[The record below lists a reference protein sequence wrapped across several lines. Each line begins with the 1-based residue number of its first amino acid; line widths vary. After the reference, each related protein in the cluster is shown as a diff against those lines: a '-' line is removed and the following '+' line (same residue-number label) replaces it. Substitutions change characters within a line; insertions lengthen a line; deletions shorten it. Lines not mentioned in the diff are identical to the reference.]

1 MKKIFILIIVIAII
15 AVPVYI
21 TIKTHQSQKDFYTQ
35 LNEFNLLLKERNYQQ
50 AKQAYDE
57 SSSTLKANYNISLE
71 NHAVTLVSEAKKLDT
86 AQEALDLLYSFYDT
100 GYDSKTISDEIVYYE
115 NLIQSNYIFN
125 EGMQYYNNKEFE
137 KAVECFYDVLTYDDN
152 YEKAQKYIREN
163 EEYLAVWEQAKEENH
178 YGMSPYPNATGS
190 QRNYIYIPYKLN
202 GVNCIFKINSSTYDI
217 LSIPIISSENGAE
230 ISSINITGDYI
241 FFLVEQ
247 DGLMN
252 DEGGNNII
260 CRITTEGEDII
271 KLADCDYTYL
281 ISYQDAFYAISKS
294 KGIVKTDI
302 YFKDEEV
309 LVSSD
314 YEIIEMQ
321 MTEEGIFFTTHNS
334 ENNMNSQ
341 YLYTEGNIE
350 LIAQGINMHY
360 YDYGDINIAYYDSN
374 GRYEYMYQEKVTDG
388 TAVNSQVYAG
398 DIYKYYGKINDSV
411 IVTALGDYQQECI
424 KVRDI
429 VTFRNTYMAENYKIS
444 YVPLGICYQEE
455 LIVLD
460 SKDGIS
466 ITAEN
471 MRIKHTM
478 ELPNINTNVLNENQ
492 QEILKENE
500 FFSETEKKIS
510 EGDVWIYSDSSINIR
525 TEKKY
530 LENYDTVAFISH
542 IYTEDYKWLGSVN
555 KDGAVAS
562 GDTEGYI
569 WAIPGQSSLYSG
581 ISVIDEAGAYFSTDA
596 YVYNSDG
603 MFYAYRKASAV
614 PTEQVFSDNAQQVF
628 SQGIIIVDNYQ
639 ITADASSAGE
649 IAAGRS
655 AIGMVSPGHYVSIVV
670 TGETDTNRGLTQYA
684 LAKVMKDEGC
694 MNAFSFT
701 CTAPFITVFD
711 DMVYTYFAKAN
722 QSYTYNEILYYSKN

>member
-21 TIKTHQSQKDFYTQ
+21 TIKTHQSQSDFYTQ

-50 AKQAYDE
+50 AKQMYDE

-71 NHAVTLVSEAKKLDT
+71 NHADSLLSEAKKLDT
-86 AQEALDLLYSFYDT
+86 TQEALDLLYSFYDT

-125 EGMQYYNNKEFE
+125 EGMQYYQNKEFE

-152 YEKAQKYIREN
+152 YETAQKYIREN
-163 EEYLAVWEQAKEENH
+163 EEYLSVWAQAKDEGH
-178 YGMSPYPNATGS
+178 YGRSPYPNATGS
-190 QRNYIYIPYKLN
+190 QRNYIFIPYKLN
-202 GVNCIFKINSSTYDI
+202 GANCIFKINSSTYDI
-217 LSIPIISSENGAE
+217 FAIPIISGENGTE
-230 ISSINITGDYI
+230 ISNINIIGDYM

-247 DGLMN
+247 NGLLN

-260 CRITTEGEDII
+260 CRMTTDGTDII
-271 KLADCDYTYL
+271 KLTDCDYTYL
-281 ISYQDAFYAISKS
+281 ISYQDQFYVISKS

-302 YFKDEEV
+302 YFQDEEV

-341 YLYTEGNIE
+341 YLYSDGNIE

-388 TAVNSQVYAG
+388 AAANSQIYAG

-411 IVTALGDYQQECI
+411 ILTALGNYQQECI

-429 VTFRNTYMAENYKIS
+429 VTFRNTYLSENNKIS

-471 MRIKHTM
+471 MRIKHTI
-478 ELPNINTNVLNENQ
+478 EFPNINTNVLNENQ
-492 QEILKENE
+492 QEILKERE
-500 FFSETEKKIS
+500 YFSETETKIS
-510 EGDVWIYSDSSINIR
+510 EDEVFIYTDSSIDIR

-530 LENYDTVAFISH
+530 FEGYDTMVLVSH
-542 IYTEDYKWLGSVN
+542 IYTDDYRWLSSAN
-555 KDGAVAS
+555 KEGAVALSDVS
-562 GDTEGYI
+562 GYT
-569 WAIPGQSSLYSG
+569 WAVPGQSSLYSG
-581 ISVIDEAGAYFSTDA
+581 ASVVDEAGAYLNADV

-603 MFYAYRKASAV
+603 MFYVYRKASSV
-614 PTEQVFSDNAQQVF
+614 PAEEILSANIEHVF
-628 SQGIIIVDNYQ
+628 SQGVIIVDNYQ
-639 ITADASSAGE
+639 ITTDASSAGE

-655 AIGMVSPGHYVSIVV
+655 AIGMVSQGHYVSIVV
-670 TGETDTNRGLTQYA
+670 AGETDINRGLTQYA

-701 CTAPFITVFD
+701 CTAPFAAVFNELI
-711 DMVYTYFAKAN
+711 YTYIARGN
-722 QSYTYNEILYYSKN
+722 QAYPYNEILYYTKD